1 VLPHT
6 QHTTFADTGH
16 LPHRQQADAVI
27 ERVSRF
33 LANGS
38 KLADPKE
45 TGGHSL

>member
-1 VLPHT
+1 
-6 QHTTFADTGH
+6 
-16 LPHRQQADAVI
+16 VI